1 MTRRNLLRLVV
12 FSAGIYYVLEFF
24 LPPKIFFWRNPLS
37 DYLAPVG
44 DFLLVISQFAI
55 GVGILNLLKHHLQ
68 QVGQKKPGWMFSIAL
83 LLSFLVMLVVGF
95 WNYYKPN
102 GWSTPV
108 FDILFNRLYMPLG
121 STVFSLLAF
130 YLVTAAYRAFKIK
143 TVEAGML
150 VLSACLVMLG
160 QVPVG
165 IWLTSWLPDTGTLS
179 FLRMEHIVAW
189 LLHIANTA
197 GVRALML
204 GASIGAIAMALRVWL
219 GIERGMFLEMKSL

>member
-1 MTRRNLLRLVV
+1 MTRRNLLRLIV

-24 LPPKIFFWRNPLS
+24 LPPKIFLWQNPLPN
-37 DYLAPVG
+37 YLAVVG
-44 DFLLVISQFAI
+44 DFLLVVSQLAI
-55 GVGILNLLKHHLQ
+55 GVGILNLLRHHLKE
-68 QVGQKKPGWMFSIAL
+68 VGQLRQGWMFSVAL

-95 WNYYKPN
+95 SNFYHPN
-102 GWSTPV
+102 GWATPV

-143 TVEAGML
+143 SVEAGML
-150 VLSACLVMLG
+150 VLSACFVMLG

-165 IWLTSWLPDTGTLS
+165 IWLTSWLPDSGTLS
-179 FLRMEHIVAW
+179 FLRIEHVVAW

-204 GASIGAIAMALRVWL
+204 GASVGAIAMALRVWL
-219 GIERGMFLEMKSL
+219 GIERGMFLEMKNL